1 MEGIRS
7 HQYIWKES
15 GGFNMT
21 VEEGIIA
28 NLNKQFARVE
38 SEAMHYH
45 NNPYLPENV
54 HQYRVAMRR
63 MRSLL
68 KFIKPVIDEESYDEL
83 NELLKNQGKSLNP
96 IRDLDVFIE
105 KIDET
110 AREYPGLLDNYVD
123 VFHFLHERR
132 LKKVKEQAGEEN
144 MAASNDMLGQVKE
157 KIGRL
162 SLHLEDESY
171 VDFVKERFDKK
182 RSQLKEEYEEAE
194 EADYE
199 YIHEKRKLAKQ
210 VRYTA
215 DGYRKVLPKKKA
227 QKASKLAEEIQ
238 EEFGVV
244 TDAHV
249 HAAILEK
256 YRDEA
261 EDEDLKEAFEKLLEH
276 HAGRTE
282 FE

>member
-1 MEGIRS
+1 MA
-7 HQYIWKES
+7 
-15 GGFNMT
+15 
-21 VEEGIIA
+21 VEEKIMKI
-28 NLNKQFARVE
+28 LNDQFTE
-38 SEAMHYH
+38 MEHEAVSYH
-45 NNPYLPENV
+45 NNPYLSENI

-63 MRSLL
+63 LRSLL
-68 KFIKPVIDEESYDEL
+68 KFIKPMIAEESYDEL
-83 NELLKNQGKSLNP
+83 NQLLKNQGKNLSP

-105 KIDET
+105 KLDET
-110 AREYPGLLDNYVD
+110 AREYPNLIDNYAD

-132 LKKVKEQAGEEN
+132 LKSVNEQATEEN
-144 MAASNDMLGQVKE
+144 MEPSSEILSQVRE
-157 KIGRL
+157 KLDRL
-162 SLHLEDESY
+162 SLNLEDESY
-171 VDFVKERFDKK
+171 ADYLEERFDKK
-182 RSQLKEEYEEAE
+182 CSKLKEEYEEAE

-199 YIHEKRKLAKQ
+199 HIHETRKMAKQ

-227 QKASKLAEEIQ
+227 KKVSKLAEEIQ
-238 EEFGVV
+238 EEFGVL

-261 EDEDLKEAFEKLLEH
+261 EDAELKESFEKLLDH
-276 HAGRTE
+276 HSSQTG

>member
-1 MEGIRS
+1 MA
-7 HQYIWKES
+7 
-15 GGFNMT
+15 
-21 VEEGIIA
+21 VEEKIMKILKDQLTEIEREA
-28 NLNKQFARVE
+28 AR
-38 SEAMHYH
+38 YH
-45 NNPYLPENV
+45 NNPFLPRNV

-68 KFIKPVIDEESYDEL
+68 KFIKPMIDEESYDEL
-83 NELLKNQGKSLNP
+83 NELLKNQGKSLSP

-105 KIDET
+105 KLDET
-110 AREYPGLLDNYVD
+110 AREYPDLIDNYAD

-132 LKKVKEQAGEEN
+132 LKNVSEQATDAN
-144 MAASNDMLGQVKE
+144 MAASDDMLGQVEE
-157 KIGRL
+157 KLGRL
-162 SLHLEDESY
+162 SLNLEDESY
-171 VDFVKERFDKK
+171 ADFVEERFDKK
-182 RSQLKEEYEEAE
+182 RSKLKEEYEEAE

-199 YIHEKRKLAKQ
+199 HIHETRKLAKQ

-227 QKASKLAEEIQ
+227 KKASKLAEDIQ

-261 EDEDLKEAFEKLLEH
+261 EDEELKEAFETLLDH
-276 HAGRTE
+276 HSSQTE

>member
-1 MEGIRS
+1 
-7 HQYIWKES
+7 
-15 GGFNMT
+15 MT
-21 VEEGIIA
+21 VEEKIMKI
-28 NLNKQFARVE
+28 LNDQFTE
-38 SEAMHYH
+38 MENEAVNYH

-83 NELLKNQGKSLNP
+83 NELLKNQGKSLSP

-171 VDFVKERFDKK
+171 VDFVEERFDKK

-194 EADYE
+194 ETDYE
-199 YIHEKRKLAKQ
+199 HIHETRKLAKQ